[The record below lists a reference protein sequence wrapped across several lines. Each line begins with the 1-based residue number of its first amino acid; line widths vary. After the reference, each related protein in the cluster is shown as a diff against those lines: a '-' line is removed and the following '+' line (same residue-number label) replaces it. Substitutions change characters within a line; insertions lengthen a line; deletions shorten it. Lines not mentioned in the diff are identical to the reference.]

1 MAAVKP
7 DSKTA
12 TRHDTPVNLPAVQS
26 PEHTPA
32 LIEGLSAVYAQ
43 WEALRQQWAATS
55 AQFEREQMQMNQQG
69 ALLLRAAELAQE
81 DGAAFRDKLEVR
93 RNEANGVFEGQ
104 KKAFAVQERQYV
116 ERLTAL
122 IQARLSSTPIA
133 LELMIRT
140 LPSTS
145 ILHLHRLWPED
156 AVALLYAFEERIP
169 SRLEFLSDDS
179 TDDQSLSP
187 PAFYA
192 EGGLTSARPTTAEW
206 RALRDSDAL
215 VWPVKGTIPMRL
227 DDNRWIRWLS
237 RGAVLEAEIETPEG
251 FQNALMQPDA
261 EQVVARLLK
270 VQQRRRI
277 QVALSTQ

>member
-7 DSKTA
+7 DPKA
-12 TRHDTPVNLPAVQS
+12 EARRDTPVNLPAVQGIGQ
-26 PEHTPA
+26 TMA
-32 LIEGLSAVYAQ
+32 LTDGIAANYQ
-43 WEALRQQWAATS
+43 HWEALRQQWTAAS
-55 AQFEREQMQMNQQG
+55 GQFERERLQLGQQG

-81 DGAAFRDKLEVR
+81 DGAAFREKLNLR
-93 RNEANGVFEGQ
+93 RHEAEAAFASQ
-104 KKAFAVQERQYV
+104 QKAFATQETQYV
-116 ERLTAL
+116 ERLVAL
-122 IQARLSSTPIA
+122 IQGRLSSTPVA

-140 LPSTS
+140 LPSSS

-192 EGGLTSARPTTAEW
+192 EAGLNTVRPTTAQW
-206 RALRDSDAL
+206 QALRESSAL

-227 DDNRWIRWLS
+227 DDGRWMRWLS
-237 RGAVLEAEIETPEG
+237 RGAVLEAEIETPNG
-251 FQNALMQPDA
+251 FQNGLQQSDA
-261 EQVVARLLK
+261 EHVVARLLK
-270 VQQRRRI
+270 VQQRKRLN
-277 QVALSTQ
+277 VTLSTL